1 MEILLRCIQKCIH
14 VNLCT
19 NLYTSLKN
27 LKGEINVRL
36 FIALAL
42 AVPLYNMVGFGW
54 GILLIAGLQLLAG
67 LDLELWKRRR

>member
-1 MEILLRCIQKCIH
+1 MYTK
-14 VNLCT
+14 
-19 NLYTSLKN
+19 LYTCKLVYEFVYISKK

-36 FIALAL
+36 LIALVL

-67 LDLELWKRRR
+67 LDLELWKRSR

>member
-1 MEILLRCIQKCIH
+1 MEILLRCIQNCIL

-19 NLYTSLKN
+19 NLYTSLKK

-36 FIALAL
+36 LIALVL

-67 LDLELWKRRR
+67 LDLELWKRSR